1 MGDALPPNRFHHQE
15 ASSRQV
21 RIEGARVCIPFHLG
35 DVPSAD
41 GVDVG
46 WDASVRV
53 ARHVEPKGREHRAP
67 STCTANL
74 SVCIQR
80 NRGREHC
87 MRERESQRQRV
98 VEKERERMARTS
110 DEKERERAM
119 RKREREW
126 CRKREKEG

>member
-1 MGDALPPNRFHHQE
+1 MAGGLGDALPPNRFHHQE

-67 STCTANL
+67 STCTAEL

-80 NRGREHC
+80 NREESTVCGRENL
-87 MRERESQRQRV
+87 RD
-98 VEKERERMARTS
+98 KEWW
-110 DEKERERAM
+110 
-119 RKREREW
+119 RKRENEWRERVM
-126 CRKREKEG
+126 RKREKER